1 MYITPEH
8 GCVRLASQLIN
19 AFLHYLKQC
28 NEGSPL
34 IKYLLTENANPSL
47 KAPVDRR
54 LLNRRGFEFM
64 VFNILDNEIGSL
76 PCHQ

>member
-1 MYITPEH
+1 MCITPKH
-8 GCVRLASQLIN
+8 GCVRLARQLIN
-19 AFLHYLKQC
+19 AFLHYSKQC

-34 IKYLLTENANPSL
+34 IKYLLTEKANPRL
-47 KAPVDRR
+47 KALVDRR

-64 VFNILDNEIGSL
+64 GFKTLGNEIGSV